1 MLAKRVLVVAILL
14 PAGLLIIF
22 LGEWVFA
29 GFVALVLGLA
39 AWEFGQLFRL
49 SGFQPAFPV
58 LALGAAALALGRAFD
73 GFASAP
79 WLLALLVLVSMTCH
93 LIAYERGR
101 DQAATDF
108 SITLAGWIYL
118 GWLGA
123 YLISIRDLP
132 EGQWWLLTVLPSV
145 WLADSGAYF
154 IGRSFGRHKLSPRLS
169 PKKTWEGYLGGI
181 VVGTVG
187 TVGLVAL
194 WGLWAEPAF
203 AITLPQAAL
212 LGFLLSTVTTL
223 GDLGESMIK
232 RQSGAKDSSNLLPGH
247 GGVFDRI
254 DSWLWAAPI
263 GYYFIVWI
271 LGQLI

>member
-14 PAGLLIIF
+14 PVGLLIIF
-22 LGEWVFA
+22 MGGWVFA

-39 AWEFGQLFRL
+39 AWEFGQLFRV
-49 SGFQPAFPV
+49 SGFQPAIAV
-58 LALGAAALALGRAFD
+58 LALGAAGIALGRAFD
-73 GFASAP
+73 GFTSAP
-79 WLLALLVLVSMTCH
+79 WILALLVLVTMTYH

-101 DQAATDF
+101 DQAGTDF
-108 SITLAGWIYL
+108 AVTLAGWVYL

-154 IGRSFGRHKLSPRLS
+154 IGRSLGRHKLSPRLS

-181 VVGTVG
+181 VAGTAG

-194 WGLWAEPAF
+194 WGVWAGPAF
-203 AITLPQAAL
+203 AITQPQAAL
-212 LGFLLSTVTTL
+212 LGFLLSSITTL

-232 RQSGAKDSSNLLPGH
+232 RQAGAKDSSNLLPGH

-263 GYYFIVWI
+263 GYYFLIWI
-271 LGQLI
+271 LG